1 MGKIEKLHRILA
13 CPECHSNQLRYAS
26 SEVKCDQCAATYPVI
41 HDAPFLLK
49 RNSPV
54 REWYLT
60 DVETYQ
66 AQPVK
71 NKIKNLLK
79 TPEDRDFCAFA

>member
-1 MGKIEKLHRILA
+1 MGKIEKLRRILA
-13 CPECHSNQLRYAS
+13 CPECHSKHLQYGAS
-26 SEVKCDQCAATYPVI
+26 DVTCGDCGSTYPVI
-41 HDAPFLLK
+41 HGAPFLLK

-60 DVETYQ
+60 DVEAYQ

-79 TPEDRDFCAFA
+79 TPEDYDLCAFT